1 MNTKQISDI
10 FEWLNEITYHKTD
23 INLIDEK
30 SWDSFI
36 PYLIHRFISMKP
48 EYVELTDQIQSIP
61 HEHKKQIYLAYKG
74 ILPKQKTYFKY
85 IKGDKIDK
93 DNKLLS
99 KISVYYECSLK
110 EANDYCNILTK
121 EELKG
126 ILVQMGC
133 DSKEIKNLLKKTK

>member
-1 MNTKQISDI
+1 MNTKQINDI

-30 SWDSFI
+30 SWDSFV

-48 EYVELTDQIQSIP
+48 EYTELTDQIQSIP
-61 HEHKKQIYLAYKG
+61 PEHKKQIYLAYKG

-85 IKGDKIDK
+85 IKGEKIDK

-99 KISVYYECSLK
+99 KISIYYECSLK
-110 EANDYCNILTK
+110 EANDYCNILSID
-121 EELKG
+121 ELKN
-126 ILVQMGC
+126 ILIQMGC
-133 DSKEIKNLLKKTK
+133 DSKEVKTLLKKTK